1 MPEPLKNSY
10 NKPYVSRLVDSF
22 LMHSPN
28 FDGKALHRKIFDD
41 DWEGRELKSRMD
53 HIAKNIYDVLGLD
66 YVSALNIL
74 KPVCESFGGYEAM
87 FFPHIIEL
95 YGVDHWDESMAA
107 LEHMT
112 QFSSSEFAVRP
123 FIVKAPKKMMKQML
137 RWSRHDNYHVRR
149 LSSEGCRSRLP
160 WAMALPA
167 FKKDPTLI
175 LPILERLKNDES
187 EYVRKSVA
195 NNIND
200 IAKDNPRLVKE
211 LASRWLGENSD
222 TDWIVKHGCRTLLKK
237 ADAEVLALFGYVPG
251 QKVEVLALSIVDKTV
266 AIGGELNF
274 TFSLSSKRVTLGM
287 LRIEYAIDYM
297 KSNGSQSRKIFKIS
311 EGDIQTKN
319 KDVKRKQS
327 FKEMSTRKHYPGPH
341 ALAVI
346 VNGAEVKKMTFDVV

>member
-10 NKPYVSRLVDSF
+10 NKVYMDRLVDSF
-22 LMHSPN
+22 LMHSPK
-28 FDGKALHRKIFDD
+28 FDGKSLHQKIFDE
-41 DWEGRELKSRMD
+41 DWEERELKSRMD
-53 HIAKNIYDVLGLD
+53 HIARMIYDVLALD
-66 YVSALNIL
+66 YVSALHIL

-95 YGVDHWDESMAA
+95 YGMDHWDESMAA

-167 FKKDPTLI
+167 FKKDPALI
-175 LPILERLKNDES
+175 MPILEKLKNDES

-200 IAKDNPRLVKE
+200 ITKDNPELVKA
-211 LASRWLGENSD
+211 LASRWLGETPN

-237 ADAEVLALFGYVPG
+237 ADMEVLALFGYVPG
-251 QKVEVLALSIVDKTV
+251 QKVEVLALSIADKTV
-266 AIGGELNF
+266 SIGGELNF

-311 EGDIQTKN
+311 EGDIQTKT
-319 KDVKRKQS
+319 KDIKRKQS
-327 FKEMSTRKHYPGPH
+327 FKEMSTRKHYPGEH

-346 VNGAEVKKMTFDVV
+346 VNGAEVKRMTFDVI

>member
-10 NKPYVSRLVDSF
+10 NKSYVSRLVGSF
-22 LMHSPN
+22 LVYVPN
-28 FDGKALHRKIFDD
+28 FDGKDFHQKIFDQ
-41 DWEGRELKSRMD
+41 DWNERELKSRMD
-53 HIAKNIYDVLGLD
+53 HIARMIYEVLALD

-74 KPVCESFGGYEAM
+74 KPVCKDFGGYEAM

-95 YGVDHWDESMAA
+95 YGIDHWDDSMAA

-123 FIVKAPKKMMKQML
+123 FIVKSPKKMMKQML
-137 RWSRHDNYHVRR
+137 RWSIHDNYHVRR

-175 LPILERLKNDES
+175 LPILEKLKNDES

-200 IAKDNPRLVKE
+200 ITKDNPVLVKE
-211 LASRWLGENSD
+211 LASRWLGENKN

-237 ADAEVLALFGYVPG
+237 ADAEVLALFGYIPG
-251 QKVEVLALSIVDKTV
+251 QKVDVLALAIANKTV

-274 TFSLSSKRVTLGM
+274 TFSLSSERAKLGM

-311 EGDIQTKN
+311 EGDIQTKT
-319 KDVKRKQS
+319 KDIKRKQS
-327 FKEMSTRKHYPGPH
+327 FKEMSTRKHYPGKH
-341 ALAVI
+341 ALSII
-346 VNGAEVKKMTFDVV
+346 VNGTEVKKITFDVV